1 MAKPRQIRLDLCS
14 SLRRNGGN
22 EREKKRTDKHTHIQE
37 EKYISCFFLSSR
49 DQDDL
54 RFFFSRGTN
63 FSYSRSIT
71 KKIEGNGT
79 KTRYEIFYYKNHR
92 SSNSLLVN
100 SLVYWQ
106 NPIQSG
112 IVFGVLL
119 SIIITFMFLSSLAA
133 ISFWL
138 LTLLVVIG
146 LYKLYNYI
154 MITFVGRVQDDI
166 FE

>member
-1 MAKPRQIRLDLCS
+1 MR
-14 SLRRNGGN
+14 
-22 EREKKRTDKHTHIQE
+22 
-37 EKYISCFFLSSR
+37 R
-49 DQDDL
+49 DQDGLRLLIDFLGEQTRHSIVQIQKRLKEMAPKQGTTLFRKALIITIDL
-54 RFFFSRGTN
+54 
-63 FSYSRSIT
+63 
-71 KKIEGNGT
+71 
-79 KTRYEIFYYKNHR
+79 
-92 SSNSLLVN
+92 LLVN
-100 SLVYWQ
+100 TLVYWQ

-138 LTLLVVIG
+138 LTLLVVVG

-154 MITFVGRVQDDI
+154 MITFVGRAQDDI